1 MHLYIHV
8 QSVTNEDLSM
18 INECSGDSKGRD
30 IQIQYCCGNN
40 VTVAFEAWWAS
51 RGRLLLAIDANPALN
66 RAHRSDPAAQHR

>member
-30 IQIQYCCGNN
+30 IQIQYCRGNN
-40 VTVAFEAWWAS
+40 VTVAFEAWEA
-51 RGRLLLAIDANPALN
+51 R
-66 RAHRSDPAAQHR
+66 RSHSLQLTPTLP